1 MLCVWFSGACKVT
14 FERIHHQFIA
24 QVLHALDGPM
34 LREFNCLFGGGTAI
48 ALRYGEY
55 RESVDIDFL
64 VSDVQSYRGLRQSL
78 TGPSGIKAIMRDVA
92 APLTQVREL
101 RSDQYGIRTMLLV
114 ADLPIK
120 FEIVLE
126 GRVDLEKP
134 GAGDEVCGVAT
145 LTPLDMMAS
154 KLLANSDR
162 WNDDGVF
169 SRDVIDLAMM
179 SPTLPLLRKAV
190 AKAEQAYG
198 QSICQDLDKAIGRL
212 RDRHDWMDRCI
223 KAMAMKIPKAVLW
236 KRVRALRRVLPATGD
251 PGAN

>member
-1 MLCVWFSGACKVT
+1 MPCAGFSGMRKMT
-14 FERIHHQFIA
+14 FERIHHQLIA

-34 LREFNCLFGGGTAI
+34 LREANCLFGGGTAI
-48 ALRYGEY
+48 ALRHGEY

-64 VSDVQSYRGLRQSL
+64 VSDVQGYRGLRQKL
-78 TGPSGIKAIMRDVA
+78 AGPTGIKAIMRDAA

-101 RSDQYGIRTMLLV
+101 RSDQYGIRTMLMV
-114 ADLPIK
+114 AALPIK

-126 GRVDLEKP
+126 GRIELEKP
-134 GAGDEVCGVAT
+134 GAGDEICGVAT
-145 LTPLDMMAS
+145 LTPLDMLTS

-169 SRDVIDLAMM
+169 SRDLIDLAMM

-198 QSICQDLDKAIGRL
+198 QSIRQDLDQAIGRL
-212 RDRHDWMDRCI
+212 HARHDWMDRCM
-223 KAMAMKIPKAVLW
+223 KAMAINIPKAFLW
-236 KRVRALRRVLPATGD
+236 KRVRALRRVLVAK
-251 PGAN
+251 GAPDAN

>member
-1 MLCVWFSGACKVT
+1 MPCAGCSGMRKMT
-14 FERIHHQFIA
+14 FERIHHQLIA

-34 LREFNCLFGGGTAI
+34 LREANCLFGGGTAI
-48 ALRYGEY
+48 ALCHGEY

-64 VSDVQSYRGLRQSL
+64 VSDIQGYRGLRQKL
-78 TGPSGIKAIMRDVA
+78 AGPTGIKAIMRDAA

-101 RSDQYGIRTMLLV
+101 RSDQYGIRTMLMV
-114 ADLPIK
+114 AALPIK

-126 GRVDLEKP
+126 GRIELEKP
-134 GAGDEVCGVAT
+134 GAGDEICGVAT
-145 LTPLDMMAS
+145 LTPLDMLTS

-169 SRDVIDLAMM
+169 SRDLIDLAMM

-198 QSICQDLDKAIGRL
+198 QSIRQDLDQAIGRL
-212 RDRHDWMDRCI
+212 HARHDWMDRCM
-223 KAMAMKIPKAVLW
+223 KAMAINIPKAFLW
-236 KRVRALRRVLPATGD
+236 KRVRALRRVLVAK
-251 PGAN
+251 GAPDAN

>member
-1 MLCVWFSGACKVT
+1 LTLCAWHSETSNVA
-14 FERIHHQFIA
+14 FEPFKRVHHQFIA

-34 LREFNCLFGGGTAI
+34 LRDANCLFGDGTVI

-55 RESVDIDFL
+55 RESVDLDFL
-64 VSDVQSYRGLRQSL
+64 VSDVQSYRDLRQKL
-78 TGPSGIKAIMRDVA
+78 TGPTGIKAIMREAA
-92 APLTQVREL
+92 APLTQVREI
-101 RSDQYGIRTMLLV
+101 RADQYGIRTMLMV
-114 ADLPIK
+114 AEQPIK

-126 GRVDLEKP
+126 GRVDLENP
-134 GAGDEVCGVAT
+134 DTGDEVCGVAT
-145 LTPLDMMAS
+145 LSPLDLLTS

-179 SPTLPLLRKAV
+179 TPSLAMLRKAV

-212 RDRHDWMDRCI
+212 QTRQDWMDRCM
-223 KAMAMKIPKAVLW
+223 KAMAMNIPKAVLW
-236 KRVRALRRVLPATGD
+236 KRVRALRRVLPAK
-251 PGAN
+251 A